1 MQMRM
6 VTIAR
11 FGMLAIVG
19 VASAAV
25 ALPHLL
31 ATGHAAPAAAA
42 AVPVVPVG
50 VEDVPTRQLHV
61 PPPQR
66 KKLQPAGALE
76 IDHLPKLAPYSLP
89 PRLMLRARA
98 HAPAGRRALERRV
111 LHSSHLALSPAAK
124 PRRAPPSRRRR
135 VRWRCCC
142 TRRTWAR
149 RCSCSRHAAAR
160 WRSRPRACG

>member
-11 FGMLAIVG
+11 LGLLAIAG
-19 VASAAV
+19 VASAA
-25 ALPHLL
+25 
-31 ATGHAAPAAAA
+31 AA
-42 AVPVVPVG
+42 PVVPVG
-50 VEDVPTRQLHV
+50 VEGVPTRHLHA

-89 PRLMLRARA
+89 PRLKLRARA

-111 LHSSHLALSPAAK
+111 LRSSHLA
-124 PRRAPPSRRRR
+124 
-135 VRWRCCC
+135 
-142 TRRTWAR
+142 
-149 RCSCSRHAAAR
+149 
-160 WRSRPRACG
+160 